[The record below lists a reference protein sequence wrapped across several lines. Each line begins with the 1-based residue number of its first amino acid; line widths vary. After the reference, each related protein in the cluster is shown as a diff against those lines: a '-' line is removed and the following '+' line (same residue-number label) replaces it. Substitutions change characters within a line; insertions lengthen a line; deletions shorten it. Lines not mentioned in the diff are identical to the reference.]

1 MFRVALA
8 LSALVV
14 LGCAIWSTHI
24 TSSDGGPDRSVD
36 FRPLGP
42 IVVGAAALLVIW
54 GVLAIFIA
62 AIAAHFRSDDDP
74 AA

>member
-1 MFRVALA
+1 MRY
-8 LSALVV
+8 LVDAHHV
-14 LGCAIWSTHI
+14 LGR
-24 TSSDGGPDRSVD
+24 GPDRSVD

-54 GVLAIFIA
+54 VLTIFIA
-62 AIAAHFRSDDDP
+62 ALAAHFHDDDP

>member
-1 MFRVALA
+1 VFRVALA

-14 LGCAIWSTHI
+14 LGCAIWWTHI
-24 TSSDGGPDRSVD
+24 TSSDSGPDRSVD

-42 IVVGAAALLVIW
+42 IVVGAAALIVIW
-54 GVLAIFIA
+54 VLTIFVA
-62 AIAAHFRSDDDP
+62 ALAAQFRDDDDP